1 MRIPDIGPRTE
12 VDYPRPR
19 RTRWA
24 EDYGP
29 RGLVERDRPY
39 FDDQPADRF
48 GWEAGS
54 RWGSRPV
61 RDSRSVL
68 SKESRH
74 FWQS

>member
-1 MRIPDIGPRTE
+1 MRIHDIGPRIE
-12 VDYPRPR
+12 VDYPGSR

-24 EDYGP
+24 EDYDTQRP
-29 RGLVERDRPY
+29 LELDRPY

-54 RWGSRPV
+54 PWGSRPV

-68 SKESRH
+68 SSKSRY
-74 FWQS
+74 FWRS